1 VRPGLLHR
9 PGGTERSLLRRAM
22 MRMMTDA
29 ADATDTPDDES
40 GAADTAATRLLAL
53 QRVDTEADQLTNRR
67 ERLAER
73 EQLAAASEQLREWE
87 RARAVMRVRMDEL
100 TEIIERSETGAAEI
114 AVHKQRLEAQLKT
127 VIAPREAEALM
138 HEIATLDEQT
148 DALETTEIEALD
160 EQSTVDDQLTEHLRS
175 EEGLRAAVGASD
187 TALQRAT
194 SEIDDALTTL
204 AAERSGRRETLGTA
218 TLARY
223 DRVRAS
229 LGVAVAQLDGHRCE
243 GCHLDLSAAE
253 VDDVKEEAAAA
264 DGVAD
269 CPNCG
274 RMLVF

>member
-1 VRPGLLHR
+1 
-9 PGGTERSLLRRAM
+9 M
-22 MRMMTDA
+22 MREMTDA
-29 ADATDTPDDES
+29 ADATDTADELE
-40 GAADTAATRLLAL
+40 AASTAAARLLDL

-73 EQLAAASEQLREWE
+73 EQLVAASGHLRDWE
-87 RARAVMRVRMDEL
+87 RLRATMRARMDEL
-100 TEIIERSETGAAEI
+100 TGIIERSETEAAEI
-114 AVHKQRLEAQLKT
+114 ATHKERLEGQMKT

-148 DALETTEIEALD
+148 DALDMTEIEALE
-160 EQSTVDDQLTEHLRS
+160 EQSTIDDQLTEHLRS
-175 EEGLRAAVGASD
+175 EDGLRDAVGSAD
-187 TALQRAT
+187 HALQRAT
-194 SEIDDALTTL
+194 AEIETELTAL
-204 AAERSGRRETLGTA
+204 ADERTERRGVLGDA

-229 LGVAVAQLDGHRCE
+229 SGVAVAQLVGHRCE

-253 VDDVKEEAAAA
+253 VDDVKDEAAAA

-274 RMLVF
+274 RMLVL